1 MKISTTLYFDRA
13 TQQLGNVQ
21 GELAKT
27 QEQLSTGKQI
37 VKPSDSPDKASLV
50 TRLESELARQASYR
64 NTLKSV
70 NTRLQTEETALI
82 NTSNVMTRVKELAIQ
97 AASDSLSPA
106 DRQSIALEI
115 SSLKEQV
122 LSLANTQ
129 DTNGNY
135 LFSGSRVGSPAFGK
149 DAKGQVVYL
158 GDESRMKVAVGDN
171 RRMNLNMPGTD
182 AFVKVI
188 RDDGKGNKVGVG
200 FFKAID
206 DLANAVKNSNHA
218 NMQRGIAEMDTLQQG
233 VSNATA
239 QIGTD
244 MNVVDMQNSVLD
256 EVTLRLK
263 ITKSDAE
270 DLDYTSAITKMN
282 KDQLALEA
290 AQSSFAKISQLSLF
304 KYMNWWA

>member
-50 TRLESELARQASYR
+50 TRLESELARQASYQE
-64 NTLKSV
+64 TLKSV
-70 NTRLQTEETALI
+70 NTRLQSEETVLN
-82 NTSNVMTRVKELAIQ
+82 NTSDMLTRVKELTVQ
-97 AASDSLSPA
+97 ASNDTLSSA

-115 SSLKEQV
+115 TSLKEQI

-135 LFSGSRVGSPAFGK
+135 LFSGSRVGKPAFGQ
-149 DAKGQVVYL
+149 DGKGQWVYQ
-158 GDESRMKVAVGDN
+158 GDQARMKVAVGDN
-171 RRMNLNMPGTD
+171 RRMNMNMAGSD
-182 AFVKVI
+182 AFVKVV
-188 RDDGKGNKVGVG
+188 RTDGKGDPYAVG
-200 FFKAID
+200 FFQSLD
-206 DLANAVKNSNHA
+206 DLANAIKSSDHV
-218 NMQRGIAEMDTLQQG
+218 NMQRGIAEIDALQLG
-233 VSNATA
+233 VSDATA
-239 QIGTD
+239 QVGTD
-244 MNVVDMQNSVLD
+244 MRVVDMQNSVLD

-263 ITKSDAE
+263 STKSDTE
-270 DLDYTSAITKMN
+270 DLDYTTAITKMN

-304 KYMNWWA
+304 KYMN

>member
-21 GELAKT
+21 GELART

-50 TRLESELARQASYR
+50 TRLESELARQASYQ

-70 NTRLQTEETALI
+70 NTRLQSEETALK
-82 NTSNVMTRVKELAIQ
+82 NTSDVLLRIKELSIQ
-97 AASDSLSPA
+97 AASDSLAPA
-106 DRQSIALEI
+106 DRQSLALEV
-115 SSLKEQV
+115 SSLKEQI

-135 LFSGSRVGSPAFGK
+135 LFSGSRVGQPAFGQ
-149 DAKGQVVYL
+149 DASGKIVYQ
-158 GDESRMKVAVGDN
+158 GDQARMKVAVGDN
-171 RRMNLNMPGTD
+171 RRMNMNMPGSD
-182 AFVKVI
+182 AFVKVV
-188 RDDGKGNKVGVG
+188 RTDTKGEKTAVG
-200 FFKAID
+200 FFQVLD
-206 DLANAVKNSNHA
+206 DLSNAIKNSDHTK
-218 NMQRGIAEMDTLQQG
+218 MQNGIAEIDSLQQG
-233 VSNATA
+233 TSDALA
-239 QIGTD
+239 QVGTD

-263 ITKSDAE
+263 TTKSDTE

-304 KYMNWWA
+304 KYMN

>member
-13 TQQLGNVQ
+13 NQQLGDVQ

-50 TRLESELARQASYR
+50 TRLESELARQSGYQ
-64 NTLKSV
+64 NTLKTV
-70 NTRLQTEETALI
+70 NTRLQASETVLK
-82 NTSNVMTRVKELAIQ
+82 NTSDVMVRIKELAVQ
-97 AASDSLSPA
+97 AASDTLSPA

-115 SSLKEQV
+115 GSLKDQM

-135 LFSGSRVGSPAFGK
+135 LFSGSRVGSPAFSK
-149 DAKGQVVYL
+149 DAKGVVVYQ

-171 RRMNLNMPGTD
+171 RRMNLNMPGSD

-200 FFKAID
+200 FFQAID
-206 DLANAVKNSNHA
+206 DLANAVKNSDHT
-218 NMQRGIAEMDTLQQG
+218 NMQRGIAEIDGLQQG
-233 VSNATA
+233 VSDATA

-256 EVTLRLK
+256 EITLRLK
-263 ITKSDAE
+263 TTKSDAE

-304 KYMNWWA
+304 KYMN

>member
-50 TRLESELARQASYR
+50 TRLESELARQASYQD
-64 NTLKSV
+64 TLKSV
-70 NTRLQTEETALI
+70 NTRLQSEETALN
-82 NTSNVMTRVKELAIQ
+82 NTSDVLTRIKELTVQ
-97 AASDSLSPA
+97 ASSDSLSTA

-115 SSLKEQV
+115 TSLKDQV

-135 LFSGSRVGSPAFGK
+135 LFSGSRVGQPAFGQ
-149 DAKGQVVYL
+149 DAKGQWVYQ
-158 GDESRMKVAVGDN
+158 GDQTRMKVAVGDN
-171 RRMNLNMPGTD
+171 RRMNLNMAGSD
-182 AFVKVI
+182 AFVKVV
-188 RDDGKGNKVGVG
+188 RTDGKGTQSAVG
-200 FFKAID
+200 FFQALD
-206 DLANAVKNSNHA
+206 DLANAVKSSDHL
-218 NMQRGIAEMDTLQQG
+218 NMQRGVAEIDAMQQG
-233 VSNATA
+233 VSDATA
-239 QIGTD
+239 QVGTD
-244 MNVVDMQNSVLD
+244 MRVVDMQNSVLD

-263 ITKSDAE
+263 TTKSDTE

-304 KYMNWWA
+304 KYMN

>member
-1 MKISTTLYFDRA
+1 MKVSTTLYFDRA

-50 TRLESELARQASYR
+50 TRLESELARQAGYQD
-64 NTLKSV
+64 TLKSV
-70 NTRLQTEETALI
+70 NTRLQSEETALT
-82 NTSNVMTRVKELAIQ
+82 NTSDVLTRIKELTVQ
-97 AASDSLSPA
+97 ASSDSLSTA

-115 SSLKEQV
+115 TSLKDQI

-135 LFSGSRVGSPAFGK
+135 LFSGSRVGQPAFGQDSNGK
-149 DAKGQVVYL
+149 MVYQ
-158 GDESRMKVAVGDN
+158 GDQARMKVAVGDN
-171 RRMNLNMPGTD
+171 RRMNMNMPGSD
-182 AFVKVI
+182 AFVKVV
-188 RDDGKGNKVGVG
+188 RTDAKGTPSAVG
-200 FFKAID
+200 FFQALD
-206 DLANAVKNSNHA
+206 DLANAVKSSDHT
-218 NMQRGIAEMDTLQQG
+218 NMQRGVTEIDALQQG
-233 VSNATA
+233 VSDATA
-239 QIGTD
+239 QVGTD
-244 MNVVDMQNSVLD
+244 MRVVDMQNSVLD

-263 ITKSDAE
+263 TTKSDTE
-270 DLDYTSAITKMN
+270 DLDYTAAITKMN

-304 KYMNWWA
+304 KYMN

>member
-13 TQQLGNVQ
+13 NQQLGDVQ

-50 TRLESELARQASYR
+50 TRLESELARQASYQG
-64 NTLKSV
+64 TLKSV
-70 NTRLQTEETALI
+70 NTRLQATETTLT
-82 NTSNVMTRVKELAIQ
+82 NTTDVLVRIKELAVQ
-97 AASDSLSPA
+97 AANDSLAPA

-115 SSLKEQV
+115 SSLRDQV

-135 LFSGSRVGSPAFGK
+135 LFSGSRVGTPAFGK
-149 DAKGQVVYL
+149 DAKGQVVYQ

-171 RRMNLNMPGTD
+171 RRMNLNMPGSD

-188 RDDGKGNKVGVG
+188 RDDGKGTKSGVG
-200 FFKAID
+200 FFQAID
-206 DLANAVKNSNHA
+206 DLANAVKNSDHT
-218 NMQRGIAEMDTLQQG
+218 NMQRGIAEMDSLQQG
-233 VSNATA
+233 VSDASA

-256 EVTLRLK
+256 EITLRLK
-263 ITKSDAE
+263 TTKSDAE

-304 KYMNWWA
+304 KYMN

>member
-50 TRLESELARQASYR
+50 TRLESELARQASYQD
-64 NTLKSV
+64 TLKSV
-70 NTRLQTEETALI
+70 NTRLQSEETALKS
-82 NTSNVMTRVKELAIQ
+82 TSDVLLRIKELSIQ
-97 AASDSLSPA
+97 ASSDTLAPA
-106 DRQSIALEI
+106 DRQSLALEVT
-115 SSLKEQV
+115 SLKEQI
-122 LSLANTQ
+122 LSLANSQ

-135 LFSGSRVGSPAFGK
+135 LFSGSRVGQPAFGQ
-149 DAKGQVVYL
+149 DANGHVVYQ
-158 GDESRMKVAVGDN
+158 GDQARMKVAVGDN
-171 RRMNLNMPGTD
+171 RRMNMNMPGSD
-182 AFVKVI
+182 AFVKVV
-188 RDDGKGNKVGVG
+188 RTDSTGQKTAVS
-200 FFKAID
+200 FFQALD
-206 DLANAVKNSNHA
+206 DLSNAIKNSDHA
-218 NMQRGIAEMDTLQQG
+218 KMQSGIAEMDSLQQG
-233 VSNATA
+233 TSDALA
-239 QIGTD
+239 QVGTD

-263 ITKSDAE
+263 TTKSDTE

-304 KYMNWWA
+304 KYMN

>member
-13 TQQLGNVQ
+13 TQQLGDVQ

-50 TRLESELARQASYR
+50 TRLESELARQAGYQ
-64 NTLKSV
+64 NTLKTV
-70 NTRLQTEETALI
+70 NTRLQASETVLK
-82 NTSNVMTRVKELAIQ
+82 NTSDVLVRIKEISIQ
-97 AASDSLSPA
+97 AASDTLSPA

-115 SSLKEQV
+115 SSLKDQM
-122 LSLANTQ
+122 LSLANAQ

-135 LFSGSRVGSPAFGK
+135 LFSGSRVGSPAFSK
-149 DAKGQVVYL
+149 DSKGHVVYQ

-171 RRMNLNMPGTD
+171 RRMNLNMPGSD
-182 AFVKVI
+182 AFVKVV

-200 FFKAID
+200 FFQAID
-206 DLANAVKNSNHA
+206 DLANAVKNSDHT
-218 NMQRGIAEMDTLQQG
+218 NMQRGIADIDSLQQG
-233 VSNATA
+233 VSDATA

-256 EVTLRLK
+256 EITLRLK

-304 KYMNWWA
+304 KYMN

>member
-13 TQQLGNVQ
+13 NQQLGDVQ

-50 TRLESELARQASYR
+50 TRLESELARQVSYQG
-64 NTLKSV
+64 TLKSV
-70 NTRLQTEETALI
+70 NTRLQASETVLK
-82 NTSNVMTRVKELAIQ
+82 NTTDVMVRIKELAVQ
-97 AASDSLSPA
+97 AASDTLSPA

-115 SSLKEQV
+115 GSLKEQV

-135 LFSGSRVGSPAFGK
+135 LFSGSRVGSPAFSK
-149 DAKGQVVYL
+149 DAKGHVVYQ
-158 GDESRMKVAVGDN
+158 GDESHMKVAVGDN
-171 RRMNLNMPGTD
+171 RRMNLNMPGSD

-188 RDDGKGNKVGVG
+188 RDDGKGTKSGVG
-200 FFKAID
+200 FFQAID
-206 DLANAVKNSNHA
+206 DLANAVQNSDHT
-218 NMQRGIAEMDTLQQG
+218 NMQRGIAEIDSLQQG
-233 VSNATA
+233 VSDASA

-256 EVTLRLK
+256 EITLRLK
-263 ITKSDAE
+263 TTKSDAE

-304 KYMNWWA
+304 KYMN

>member
-50 TRLESELARQASYR
+50 TRLESELARQASYQ

-70 NTRLQTEETALI
+70 NTRLQSEETALK
-82 NTSNVMTRVKELAIQ
+82 NTSDVLLRIKELSIQ
-97 AASDSLSPA
+97 ASSDTLAPA
-106 DRQSIALEI
+106 DRQSLALEVT
-115 SSLKEQV
+115 SLKEQI
-122 LSLANTQ
+122 LSLANSQ

-135 LFSGSRVGSPAFGK
+135 LFSGSRVGQPAFGQ
-149 DAKGQVVYL
+149 DASGQVVYQ
-158 GDESRMKVAVGDN
+158 GDQARMKVAVGDN
-171 RRMNLNMPGTD
+171 RRMNMNMPGSD
-182 AFVKVI
+182 AFVKVV
-188 RDDGKGNKVGVG
+188 RTDSKGQKTAVS
-200 FFKAID
+200 FFQALD
-206 DLANAVKNSNHA
+206 DLSNAIKNSDHA
-218 NMQRGIAEMDTLQQG
+218 KMQSGIAEMDSLQQG
-233 VSNATA
+233 TSDALA
-239 QIGTD
+239 QVGTD

-263 ITKSDAE
+263 TTKSDTE

-304 KYMNWWA
+304 KYMN

>member
-13 TQQLGNVQ
+13 TQQLGDVQ

-50 TRLESELARQASYR
+50 TRLESELARQAGYQ
-64 NTLKSV
+64 NTLKTV
-70 NTRLQTEETALI
+70 NTRLQASETVLK
-82 NTSNVMTRVKELAIQ
+82 NTSNVLVRIKEISIQ
-97 AASDSLSPA
+97 AASDTLSPA

-115 SSLKEQV
+115 SSLKDQM
-122 LSLANTQ
+122 LSLANAQ

-135 LFSGSRVGSPAFGK
+135 LFSGSRVGSPAFSK
-149 DAKGQVVYL
+149 DSKGHVVYQ

-171 RRMNLNMPGTD
+171 RRMNLNMPGSD
-182 AFVKVI
+182 AFVKVV

-200 FFKAID
+200 FFQAID
-206 DLANAVKNSNHA
+206 DLANAVKNSNHT
-218 NMQRGIAEMDTLQQG
+218 NMQRGIADIDSLQQG
-233 VSNATA
+233 VSDATA

-256 EVTLRLK
+256 EITLRLK

-304 KYMNWWA
+304 KYMN

>member
-37 VKPSDSPDKASLV
+37 VKPSDAPDKASLV
-50 TRLESELARQASYR
+50 TRLESELGRQTSYQE
-64 NTLKSV
+64 TLKSV
-70 NTRLQTEETALI
+70 QTRLQSEETSLK
-82 NTSNVMTRVKELAIQ
+82 NTSDVLVRIKELSVQ
-97 AASDSLSPA
+97 AANDTLGSA
-106 DRQSIALEI
+106 DRQSLALEI
-115 SSLKEQV
+115 SSLRDQV
-122 LSLANTQ
+122 LSLANTR

-135 LFSGSRVGSPAFGK
+135 LFAGSRVGQPAFGP
-149 DAKGQVVYL
+149 DAKGQIVYQ
-158 GDESRMKVAVGDN
+158 GDQARMKVAVGDN
-171 RRMNLNMPGTD
+171 RRMNMNMPGSD
-182 AFVKVI
+182 AFTRVV
-188 RDDGKGNKVGVG
+188 RDDGKGGIIGVG
-200 FFKAID
+200 FFQALD
-206 DLANAVKNSNHA
+206 DLANAVKSSDRTSI
-218 NMQRGIAEMDTLQQG
+218 QRGISEIDTLQQG
-233 VSNATA
+233 VSDATA

-244 MNVVDMQNSVLD
+244 LNVIDMQNSVLD

-263 ITKSDAE
+263 TTKSDTE

-304 KYMNWWA
+304 KYMN

>member
-13 TQQLGNVQ
+13 TQQIGDVQ

-50 TRLESELARQASYR
+50 TRLESELARQAGYQE
-64 NTLKSV
+64 TLKSV
-70 NTRLQTEETALI
+70 NTRLQTEETALT
-82 NTSNVMTRVKELAIQ
+82 NTSDVLIRMKELAVQ
-97 AASDSLSPA
+97 ASNDSLAPA

-149 DAKGQVVYL
+149 DASGQLVYQ

-171 RRMNLNMPGTD
+171 RRMNLNMPGSD

-200 FFKAID
+200 FFQAID
-206 DLANAVKNSNHA
+206 DLANAVKNSDHI
-218 NMQRGIAEMDTLQQG
+218 NMQRGISDIDALQQG
-233 VSNATA
+233 VSDATA
-239 QIGTD
+239 QIGSD
-244 MNVVDMQNSVLD
+244 MKVIDMQNSVLD

-263 ITKSDAE
+263 TTKSDTE
-270 DLDYTSAITKMN
+270 DLDYTSAVTKMN

-304 KYMNWWA
+304 KYMN